1 MKQKS
6 DTHTRELPF
15 DAPRTPLSPPSR
27 TVWYV
32 VGETSKDHLPFPT
45 LFHSPIAAAEHAEK
59 LFPNDSPARHYAR
72 VQYLEVN

>member
-6 DTHTRELPF
+6 DTRTRELPF
-15 DAPRTPLSPPSR
+15 DTPPLSPPSR

-32 VGETSKDHLPFPT
+32 VGEQRNPFPT
-45 LFHSPIAAAEHAEK
+45 FFHSPLSAAEHAEK

-72 VQYLEVN
+72 VQYIEVN